1 LTTAR
6 AGSIGKEIRV
16 SSKERSRDVTTTAQ
30 RNDRLRELD
39 DDTRRAW
46 DDYAE
51 GLRELTGDEYELAEH
66 DSWERLQ
73 QELQGVEERRASLGS
88 EPEETAAQAD

>member
-1 LTTAR
+1 M
-6 AGSIGKEIRV
+6 
-16 SSKERSRDVTTTAQ
+16 TTTAQ

-39 DDTRRAW
+39 ADTRRAW

-51 GLRELTGDEYELAEH
+51 ALRELSGDEYELAEH

-73 QELQGVEERRASLGS
+73 EELRTLERQRESLSS
-88 EPEETAAQAD
+88 EPPETAE